1 MQKYHRSEV
10 IIENTSYFD
19 ASTRQKL
26 ILFEDV
32 LRGGYCGLPDESD
45 ELDALRDEFI
55 KALAARLS
63 QLGSLERRKLLA
75 ATADILHHALSE
87 SSREEWPSLPA
98 DTRRGANRST
108 LADHLMLASAIAT
121 GLILETLSR
130 GKNPDSIVRTSPPL
144 GVEEMVQLTRIAAL
158 CHDLG
163 KFPPSGHR
171 ERGRQEVKKLLR
183 DVLGPELLEA
193 VADVALRH
201 HDARYYREA
210 GQGPLG
216 FFEEA
221 ICHADTASGVDRVT
235 ELFEED
241 WPKKFEEIAQLRSE
255 HGFPRY
261 PTSGEAIFN
270 LLNRM
275 KTWEEQEFDG
285 IPPLS
290 LILADVDRVKGYVF
304 ESARLPEVRGASRI
318 LDQLNREGM
327 EEILCQKG
335 IPYQGQKHLL
345 APEAILYAAGG
356 GALILAPAYLAEAI
370 AHALER
376 LYLEETGWA
385 TISVASHSLHLFE
398 LPYGFEPYRSWFDRL
413 RPLWEGANPAERAA
427 LDAYLAPLSD
437 EGQKVQDETTALF
450 QRLLKTR
457 RFGEITAQLN
467 YQLKRAKEEREE
479 VPTPELTPFARLCS
493 SCQTRPATHL
503 EPQPQ
508 ELYLCEVCLGKR
520 KAGVKQKKDSE
531 SGKGSFVKGFWKYL
545 QNSQEEGCRRYREAV
560 ESRGGEKRIEVASDL
575 ASLGNCANGQARG
588 YVGVIYADGND
599 IGGHLERIST
609 PAEYR
614 LFARTL
620 LETVEGCVFQ
630 SLAEHLEPMET
641 KDQDQVKELIHP
653 FEIVSIGGDDLF
665 LIVPADRA
673 LRIALSICR
682 RFEEEFRMG
691 RGLTLS
697 AGVVIAKAHSP
708 IYFLQHLAEQLL
720 KSAKKRA
727 WELNKGQEERQKGGT
742 VDFLILTAE
751 GSSDLDELRQ
761 KTYQMEIATEDLHLT
776 ERPLTLDE
784 LERLLRAAEGLR
796 SQRFPRSQLYAIRQ
810 SLARG
815 RPFSRNFFFYQLSRL
830 KEDDRKTLEGVL
842 ADCWGGGWSE
852 NPDFPFHRKGKGE
865 WTTPFADL
873 VEVMDFIGAEGR
885 TEP

>member
-1 MQKYHRSEV
+1 MREYHPSEFV
-10 IIENTSYFD
+10 LKDMSYVE
-19 ASTRQKL
+19 ASTGQKL
-26 ILFEDV
+26 ILFED
-32 LRGGYCGLPDESD
+32 LWRGRYYGLPEDAR
-45 ELDALRDEFI
+45 ELEALRDEFLRVI
-55 KALAARLS
+55 GTRLPNRETS
-63 QLGSLERRKLLA
+63 DRQRLLT
-75 ATADILHHALSE
+75 ATADIFHHALSE
-87 SSREEWPSLPA
+87 SPQKEWPSLPA

-108 LADHLMLASAIAT
+108 LADHSLLTSAIAA
-121 GLILETLSR
+121 GLIQEALSR
-130 GKNPDSIVRTSPPL
+130 GKGPDSIVRASPPL
-144 GVEEMVQLTRIAAL
+144 GAEELFQVTRIAAL
-158 CHDLG
+158 GHDLG

-171 ERGRQEVKKLLR
+171 ERGREAVERLLKP
-183 DVLGPELLEA
+183 VLSRELVEA

-241 WPKKFEEIAQLRSE
+241 WSKKFEEIAQLRGE

-275 KTWEEQEFDG
+275 KTWEEQEFDA

-290 LILADVDRVKGYVF
+290 LILADVDRVKRYVF

-327 EEILCQKG
+327 EELLCRKG

-413 RPLWEGANPAERAA
+413 RPLWKGANPAERAA

-437 EGQKVQDETTALF
+437 EGQKVQDGTTALF
-450 QRLLKTR
+450 QRLLKTK

-520 KAGVKQKKDSE
+520 RAGIKQRKDSG

-545 QNSQEEGCRRYREAV
+545 QNSREEGCRRYQEAV
-560 ESRGGEKRIEVASDL
+560 ERLGGENRIEVASDL

-641 KDQDQVKELIHP
+641 KDQDQAKELIHP

-691 RGLTLS
+691 RELTLS

-727 WELNKGQEERQKGGT
+727 WKLNKGREEHQKGGT

-751 GSSDLDELRQ
+751 GSSDLDELRR
-761 KTYQMEIATEDLHLT
+761 KTYQMEIATEELHLT

-796 SQRFPRSQLYAIRQ
+796 SRRFPRSQLYAIRQ

-815 RPFSRNFFFYQLSRL
+815 RPFSRNFLFYQLSRL
-830 KEDDRKTLEGVL
+830 KEDDQQAFGRIL
-842 ADCWGGGWSE
+842 ADWWGKEWSDD
-852 NPDFPFHRKGKGE
+852 PDFPFRRKGKEE

-873 VEVMDFIGAEGR
+873 VEVMDFIRAEGR
-885 TEP
+885 TER